1 MTYFTFILLIL
12 NGIFTPSVSLYSRGA
27 TEPPRPNINPVTGP
41 PSEII
46 YPSAFAGRGRAGL
59 HGPSRGGVR

>member
-1 MTYFTFILLIL
+1 MTHFTFILLIL

-46 YPSAFAGRGRAGL
+46 FPDARANGRAASGF
-59 HGPSRGGVR
+59 PSRFGDER